1 MWYNPTL
8 GTISSARQIEINGL
22 RYPASLFKNPSLL
35 IDLEI
40 YPLIINRPD
49 DRYYVIGAESR
60 NLVNNEWVVTY
71 AQTDRPL
78 TDVKFDAILRAY
90 NEMLSVLSQTDP
102 IQDKVDKLESYGL
115 ASQRSTLYDYKRD
128 VYGEFAQRIADIN
141 SCATVDEVKTLE
153 ETTVFVPLPSSTWLE
168 DTQEDIKNALSSM
181 ATPSGVT
188 GYATLADIN
197 ALRQEI
203 LGHQDTHYI
212 TLDGVDDYISLTG
225 TGNCMDLSHGA
236 NWTLGFTVDQNYVG
250 NSDKFSP
257 LQSGDNNWTLYN
269 GGLHSTIGDAVNAL
283 HWNTASYAQGIA
295 AGDKIIL
302 RADGTHVQFWWN
314 NVQKHQATLGTV
326 DVGEGSFNNLTIGNA
341 TTSATIGAVPNW
353 NASID
358 NLLICA
364 DQALDFNEMAEFF
377 NSNDFDNY
385 SFKDTKMTDFVTMG
399 EDEYPNITGEKGV
412 VTGTLVNGTPDNFV
426 ERS

>member
-1 MWYNPTL
+1 MNIQHQAIYNL
-8 GTISSARQIEINGL
+8 YSDAVGTSEDEGVYYYFDDAGNQYPVDSALWQAEVAR
-22 RYPASLFKNPSLL
+22 
-35 IDLEI
+35 LE
-40 YPLIINRPD
+40 
-49 DRYYVIGAESR
+49 AEEQR
-60 NLVNNEWVVTY
+60 KEELY
-71 AQTDRPL
+71 A
-78 TDVKFDAILRAY
+78 DA
-90 NEMLSVLSQTDP
+90 LSFIT
-102 IQDKVDKLESYGL
+102 
-115 ASQRSTLYDYKRD
+115 
-128 VYGEFAQRIADIN
+128 QRIEK
-141 SCATVDEVKTLE
+141 TVAEV
-153 ETTVFVPLPSSTWLE
+153 
-168 DTQEDIKNALSSM
+168 QEMSNIELAYELIKVY
-181 ATPSGVT
+181 T
-188 GYATLADIN
+188 
-197 ALRQEI
+197 
-203 LGHQDTHYI
+203 GHQDTHYI

-257 LQSGDNNWTLYN
+257 IQSGANNWTLYN

-314 NVQKHQATLGTV
+314 NVQKHQATLGSAN
-326 DVGEGSFNNLTIGNA
+326 VGAGSFNNLTIGNA

-399 EDEYPNITGEKGV
+399 EDSYPNVTGERGV